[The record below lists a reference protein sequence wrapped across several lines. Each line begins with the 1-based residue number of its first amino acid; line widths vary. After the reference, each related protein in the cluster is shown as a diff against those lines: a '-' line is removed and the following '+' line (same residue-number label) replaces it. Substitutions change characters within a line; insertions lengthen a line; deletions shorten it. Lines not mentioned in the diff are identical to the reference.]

1 MGFLSRRR
9 HRIEGG
15 SFGSAFVKALKQKW
29 RSGWNALRGGREDQQ
44 GGEWIFQRE
53 KLVYAH
59 RMEWSNDHLTADR
72 LISILREDQGG
83 GDMMKGG
90 ESELNGDARV
100 ESQTV

>member
-59 RMEWSNDHLTADR
+59 RMEWSNDHLTDR